1 MIKNAD
7 DSNVNGT
14 DFKDGAV
21 PTYTFRLSTYGDSNV
36 TNPQFIIMIPKGFIA
51 TTADFSTLTNTQGT
65 DIFSDGGFAGPYN
78 GTSTIKELGNYGPNG
93 EQLFMITLTGA
104 TPTWGNNFGGQVKLT
119 LDANAKG
126 VVSYNVY
133 GTPRVSEV
141 SNYAIANGTSSY
153 GGGSYTFNVNGQ
165 AIEVVKN
172 STGINNQQGSINYI
186 LNNTV
191 ELPQFTGTASFG
203 NLNSSGAFVSGN
215 SINYTSNTPQSQISA
230 LSVRL
235 STVGD
240 STVNN
245 SQFIIMIPKGFTS
258 SVNDF
263 YLIDKDVGNYFGGV
277 FNGSNQY
284 STSNYSIEDLEKVG
298 PNGEQLFKIQLDFN
312 PGWNAAQNFGGQFKL
327 TLDPIK

>member
-1 MIKNAD
+1 MRILHYYTASDKISHEYIDILSKAMTELNYLSGDGCIENVSASSLHEALKLINL
-7 DSNVNGT
+7 SNVDIIHLHGCWRDSDFMLVRKAKKSGT
-14 DFKDGAV
+14 RIIVSPHGQLEPWVINTDYWKKHFPRIIVYQKKIGRDAFAV
-21 PTYTFRLSTYGDSNV
+21 VVMGRMEEECMKRLGWNV
-36 TNPQFIIMIPKGFIA
+36 
-51 TTADFSTLTNTQGT
+51 
-65 DIFSDGGFAGPYN
+65 
-78 GTSTIKELGNYGPNG
+78 
-93 EQLFMITLTGA
+93 
-104 TPTWGNNFGGQVKLT
+104 
-119 LDANAKG
+119 
-126 VVSYNVY
+126 
-133 GTPRVSEV
+133 R
-141 SNYAIANGTSSY
+141 
-153 GGGSYTFNVNGQ
+153 
-165 AIEVVKN
+165 IEVVKN

-284 STSNYSIEDLEKVG
+284 STSNYSIEDLGKVG
-298 PNGEQLFKIQLDFN
+298 PYGEQLFKIQLDFN
-312 PGWNAAQNFGGQFKL
+312 PVWNAAQNFGGQFKL
-327 TLDPIK
+327 TLDQSSRERRTTYYCLYHK